1 MRRVRRRMGWGLAIL
16 GANIGI
22 IWSGTYIFYSWDI
35 IEPIA
40 YFMSSMGAIVLA
52 AQFLKLGRPYSNQ
65 AYLTYLF
72 ERMIPNVYKEVG
84 F

>member
-1 MRRVRRRMGWGLAIL
+1 MSLGSVLLAM
-16 GANIGI
+16 NIGF

-40 YFMSSMGAIVLA
+40 YFMSS
-52 AQFLKLGRPYSNQ
+52 
-65 AYLTYLF
+65 LTVIACFALMKKINKPF
-72 ERMIPNVYKEVG
+72 S